1 MKRILS
7 LLSLLAFF
15 AGTVNAQ
22 TAGTATFQ
30 VTTVSNGGQYSPANV
45 LAIWVKNSSGT
56 FVKSMKVM
64 AAQRIQYLYQ
74 WKASSSLNTVGAIT
88 GATLSSHQTHTIA
101 WNCKNASNV
110 LVADGDYQFWV
121 EFADDDFQGPC
132 THYTFTK
139 GPSAQTQNFTD
150 ATRFINVSIV
160 WTPDPNGVEE
170 TVQPAKIIR
179 NPGSDLIGFVLPTQ
193 IADNA
198 QLQIFDI
205 TGNRIFSTA
214 NYFDDGNSRYFVWN
228 SLGAKQGLYIY
239 RIESGATISS
249 GKIFR

>member
-1 MKRILS
+1 MKKALIFVFILAT
-7 LLSLLAFF
+7 LVAE
-15 AGTVNAQ
+15 NQAQ
-22 TAGTATFQ
+22 TIGTATFT
-30 VTTVSNGGQYSPANV
+30 VTTVSNGGQYSPKHV

-64 AAQRIQYLYQ
+64 AVQRIQYLFQ

-88 GATLSSHQTHTIA
+88 GATLSTHQTHTIA
-101 WNCKNASNV
+101 WNCKNISNV
-110 LVADGDYQFWV
+110 LVPDGDYQFWI
-121 EFADDDFQGPC
+121 EFADDDFQGPY
-132 THYTFTK
+132 TNYTFTK

-150 ATRFINVSIV
+150 ATRFKNVSIV

-205 TGNRIFSTA
+205 TGNMVFSTT

-228 SLGAKQGLYIY
+228 SMGANQGIYIY